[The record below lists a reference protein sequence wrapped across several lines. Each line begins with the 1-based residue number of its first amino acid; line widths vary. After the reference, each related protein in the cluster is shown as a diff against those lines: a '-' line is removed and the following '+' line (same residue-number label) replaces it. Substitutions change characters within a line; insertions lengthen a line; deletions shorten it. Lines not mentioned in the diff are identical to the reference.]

1 MCNCKSEK
9 CIIKV
14 KKTNN
19 NARVPKKAYIKDAAM
34 DLYSVVNL
42 TIAAHD
48 RAIIDTGFQAETT
61 EEWKLSIKS
70 RSGLASKGIVVANS
84 PGLVDSCTYRGNI
97 GVILENRTDKP
108 FVVSIG
114 DRVAQME
121 AERCWET
128 EIIEV
133 DNLSETDRGAGG
145 FGSTGTK

>member
-19 NARVPKKAYIKDAAM
+19 NAKIPKKAFNGDAAM

-42 TIAAHD
+42 TIPSKS
-48 RAIIDTGFQAETT
+48 RAIIDTGLQCET
-61 EEWKLSIKS
+61 EIGWKISIKS
-70 RSGLASKGIVVANS
+70 RSGLASKGISVANS
-84 PGLVDSCTYRGNI
+84 PGLVDSYTYRGNI
-97 GVILENRTDKP
+97 GVILENNTDNP
-108 FVVSIG
+108 FIINIG
-114 DRVAQME
+114 DRIAQME

-145 FGSTGTK
+145 FGSSGIK